1 MEVRLQSSLV
11 MNVNVTGTAA
21 FTTLLHLCDLDED
34 NFILLTVWSTLQVNI
49 KVNCHIEK

>member
-1 MEVRLQSSLV
+1 
-11 MNVNVTGTAA
+11 MNVNVTGTTA
-21 FTTLLHLCDLDED
+21 FTTLLDLCDLADG